1 MKSKTED
8 TINEKNIIN
17 KQVMFSYEIMGIV
30 LSISYVIEV
39 ARGNRTLEYIA
50 VILALLWVPIIGGF
64 LSFKK
69 NPETDSVQHWI
80 ALGYGLFYT
89 VTLFTSIS
97 NIAFAFVV
105 PMLAVI
111 TIFRKWKYCL
121 EVGMAA
127 VFVNIV
133 YVIYCIV
140 KVGVTASVRVDYEI
154 QIASVLLTTIFISL
168 AAKTIS
174 DIFNA
179 KIKIIANEK
188 DTQEAVLRKIVTAT
202 NNLFEQIEKIYSE
215 SKAMEEQSLKTKT
228 AIDDIASGTLEVA
241 NNVQTQLSM
250 SQNITTLTTATN
262 NLVEDIRD
270 RFVGTKENT
279 QKGYDNMNEL
289 AQAAQV
295 SQEACDTVD
304 TTMQDLSNKTEEVS
318 SILNM
323 IEGITN
329 QTSLLSLNASI
340 EAARAGE
347 AGKGFAVVAEEIK
360 KLAEETAEATE
371 NINKIFGE
379 LNSQNKRATTAVVK
393 LEEANKIQEQLL
405 KESRGNIEGIKL
417 DIDRVTESMELQVS
431 NMTEVSDSNAEI
443 STSIENVSAFT
454 EELMANAESTRDLT
468 NGTLDNTKNV
478 NQLLDLVME
487 EVHNLEKIIKK

>member
-1 MKSKTED
+1 MKSRTEE

-17 KQVMFSYEIMGIV
+17 KQVMLSYEIIGIV
-30 LSISYVIEV
+30 LSISYVLEV
-39 ARGNRTLEYIA
+39 VRGNRTLEYMA
-50 VILALLWVPIIGGF
+50 VILALLWVPIIGGI

-69 NPETDSVQHWI
+69 NSETDNVQHWI

-89 VTLFTSIS
+89 VTLFTSTS

-111 TIFRKWKYCL
+111 TIFRNWKYCL
-121 EVGMAA
+121 EVGLAA
-127 VFVNIV
+127 VFVNIA

-140 KVGVTASVRVDYEI
+140 KVGATASVLADYEI

-179 KIKIIANEK
+179 KMKMIANEK
-188 DTQEAVLRKIVTAT
+188 DAQEAVLKQIVTAT
-202 NNLFEQIEKIYSE
+202 NNLFEQIEKIHNE
-215 SKAMEEQSLKTKT
+215 SKAMEEQSLQTKT

-250 SQNITTLTTATN
+250 SQNITKLTTATN
-262 NLVEDIRD
+262 DLVEDIRD

-304 TTMQDLSNKTEEVS
+304 TTMQGLSNKTEEVS

-323 IEGITN
+323 IDGITN

-360 KLAEETAEATE
+360 KLAEGTAEATE

-379 LNSQNKRATTAVVK
+379 LNSQNQKATTAVVK
-393 LEEANKIQEQLL
+393 LGEANNIQEQLL
-405 KESRGNIEGIKL
+405 KETRGNIESIKL